1 MSKQTSRLMV
11 LIVVLIVGMTTLTA
25 TQFARVST
33 PQRATVASSTTRNA
47 AIVAATTE
55 VLKETSEIRELPI
68 LRPVKSGAQSRTEIE
83 RMLIR
88 NLNEQTSPAEM
99 HASEVSFRKFGLAP
113 SDFQYRPFII
123 KLLTEQVAGY
133 YDPKGREFHL
143 ADWLELEGQKPVMA
157 HELTHALQDQHF
169 NLQRFEKWPHGDS
182 DAELAVHAL
191 IEGDATL
198 AMTLYMAKN
207 PLVALAFS
215 RSLTTGVATE
225 QFNQAPRAMR
235 ESLIFPYMQGMEW
248 TTQLYRRGGW
258 TMVSNAFTKL
268 PLSTEQIL
276 HPEKY
281 FDYERPVKIA
291 LPDVTNLL
299 NANKSAVS
307 SQQSAVSSQ
316 QSKGTEATTPASG
329 RRRISRR
336 EPTARRPLST
346 AHRPLPSAHRPLPSA
361 HRPLPTPAWHRI
373 DADVNGEWSYY
384 LILDQLLNSPAESK
398 RAAAGWAGDR
408 YALYEGPEGQ
418 VFLAQLTAWDTE
430 NDAREFFDAYVKR
443 TELRYPGAKPLEP
456 TSQLET
462 RNSKRETPSSKPE
475 TRNLYHWSTSEGEVI
490 IELRGLRVAI
500 LEGIPA
506 GVDSSALLKSL
517 R

>member
-1 MSKQTSRLMV
+1 MSKQTSRL
-11 LIVVLIVGMTTLTA
+11 VVLIAVLILGVTGLTA
-25 TQFARVST
+25 KQFARVST
-33 PQRATVASSTTRNA
+33 PQRAAVASSTTRNA
-47 AIVAATTE
+47 AVVAATTE

-83 RMLIR
+83 RMLIK
-88 NLNEQTSPAEM
+88 NLNEQTSAAEM
-99 HASEVSFRKFGLAP
+99 HATEVAFRKFGLAP
-113 SDFQYRPFII
+113 SEFQYRPFII

-169 NLQRFEKWPHGDS
+169 NLRRFENWPHGDS

-225 QFNQAPRAMR
+225 QFNRAPRAMR

-248 TTQLYRRGGW
+248 ATQVYRRGGW
-258 TMVSNAFTKL
+258 TMVSNAFSRL
-268 PLSTEQIL
+268 PLSSEQIL

-299 NANKSAVS
+299 NANNLAVS
-307 SQQSAVSSQ
+307 RQQSAVSSQ
-316 QSKGTEATTPASG
+316 QTPGTAGASPASVRG
-329 RRRISRR
+329 RSSRR
-336 EPTARRPLST
+336 GSTTRRKLPT
-346 AHRPLPSAHRPLPSA
+346 A

-373 DADVNGEWSYY
+373 DSDINGEWTYY
-384 LILDQLLNSPAESK
+384 LILDQFLNAPVESK

-418 VFLAQLTAWDTE
+418 VFLAQVAAWDTE

-443 TELRYPGAKPLEP
+443 TELRYPGAKQLDSSTLELEP
-456 TSQLET
+456 
-462 RNSKRETPSSKPE
+462 RNLKPE
-475 TRNLYHWSTSEGEVI
+475 TRNLYSWDTSEGRVI
-490 IELRGLRVAI
+490 AELRGFRIVI
-500 LEGIPA
+500 LEGVPE
-506 GVDSSALLKSL
+506 GVNANVLV
-517 R
+517 RAFWQ